1 MILPSILSTSHLHLY
16 EQLEEL
22 RDVASHIHVDIADGR
37 FVPNISFGPKMIG
50 EIYEE
55 FGFKLDVHYMVTEP
69 QRYIDLFKDIPQEWV
84 SYHYE
89 TGVHPADISIPEDS
103 RKGIA
108 VNPDTPLIAEDILSS
123 IDFLVIMGVYPGFG
137 GAPFEESTFDHV
149 RRYDALRKRTGLP
162 FEILVDGGVGKD
174 NIVALRDSGADH
186 FVVGSGVFKQRPRE
200 SFIEL
205 EDLCD
210 THD

>member
-1 MILPSILSTSHLHLY
+1 VKNKNLYKVAVLVFLLFVCLLATYYCHFVLRIEIIFTHLFYVPIIL
-16 EQLEEL
+16 
-22 RDVASHIHVDIADGR
+22 AS
-37 FVPNISFGPKMIG
+37 
-50 EIYEE
+50 
-55 FGFKLDVHYMVTEP
+55 L
-69 QRYIDLFKDIPQEWV
+69 WW
-84 SYHYE
+84 
-89 TGVHPADISIPEDS
+89 S

-108 VNPDTPLIAEDILSS
+108 VNPDTPLIAEDVLSS

-174 NIVALRDSGADH
+174 NIVALKDSGADH

-205 EDLCD
+205 EHICD